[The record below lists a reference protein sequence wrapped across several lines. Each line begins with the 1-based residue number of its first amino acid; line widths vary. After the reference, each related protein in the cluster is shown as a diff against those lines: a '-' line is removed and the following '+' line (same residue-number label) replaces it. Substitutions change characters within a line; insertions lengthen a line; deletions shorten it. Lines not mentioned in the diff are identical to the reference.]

1 MRSIVSPSFSGL
13 QALHAAVCAVHSDH
27 QAVTDVRGG
36 THGTHDGGLEQSLA
50 GNGGMKA
57 FMAAHEVELKGALI
71 VELEAL
77 GAGELTLIDKE
88 GTYVPKKA
96 SSRMKRLV
104 RKAGQA
110 TGLKVP
116 EATMEWRNSASAYAL
131 KHGQQALHLAGM
143 DGRKP
148 AFFAE
153 EDDVIENID
162 NDMLALNSD
171 FVMEVLKHI

>member
-1 MRSIVSPSFSGL
+1 MF
-13 QALHAAVCAVHSDH
+13 Q
-27 QAVTDVRGG
+27 
-36 THGTHDGGLEQSLA
+36 E
-50 GNGGMKA
+50 
-57 FMAAHEVELKGALI
+57 
-71 VELEAL
+71 
-77 GAGELTLIDKE
+77 
-88 GTYVPKKA
+88 A

>member
-1 MRSIVSPSFSGL
+1 MFGEGL
-13 QALHAAVCAVHSDH
+13 PADFVFEPTPEIEQIEQFHSDRIDMEVWFV
-27 QAVTDVRGG
+27 ALGS
-36 THGTHDGGLEQSLA
+36 ELA

-57 FMAAHEVELKGALI
+57 FMAAHEAELKGALI

-116 EATMEWRNSASAYAL
+116 RLRWSGATAHR
-131 KHGQQALHLAGM
+131 
-143 DGRKP
+143 P
-148 AFFAE
+148 TP
-153 EDDVIENID
+153 
-162 NDMLALNSD
+162 
-171 FVMEVLKHI
+171 

>member
-1 MRSIVSPSFSGL
+1 MEVWFV
-13 QALHAAVCAVHSDH
+13 ALGS
-27 QAVTDVRGG
+27 
-36 THGTHDGGLEQSLA
+36 ELA

-57 FMAAHEVELKGALI
+57 FMAAHEAELKGALI

-116 EATMEWRNSASAYAL
+116 EAT
-131 KHGQQALHLAGM
+131 QQRIGLRLEARPAG
-143 DGRKP
+143 P
-148 AFFAE
+148 AFGGHGWQE
-153 EDDVIENID
+153 TGI
-162 NDMLALNSD
+162 LRRRGRC
-171 FVMEVLKHI
+171 H

>member
-1 MRSIVSPSFSGL
+1 MFGEGL
-13 QALHAAVCAVHSDH
+13 PADFVFEPTPEIEQIEQFHSDRIDMEVWFV
-27 QAVTDVRGG
+27 ALGS
-36 THGTHDGGLEQSLA
+36 ELA

-57 FMAAHEVELKGALI
+57 FMAAHEAELKGALI

-116 EATMEWRNSASAYAL
+116 EATMEWRNSTSAYAL

>member
-1 MRSIVSPSFSGL
+1 M
-13 QALHAAVCAVHSDH
+13 CAVHSDH
-27 QAVTDVRGG
+27 QTVADVGG
-36 THGTHDGGLEQSLA
+36 SADGTHDGGLEQGLA